1 MAKYTYSNS
10 GINFTNLDSNP
21 APYKSIPGKLKC
33 DALND
38 FAYANEDGIQPVVNA
53 VEIDWNGAV
62 IPNGDIENGTSKTI
76 NTTGDLL
83 SLINKIQEEIY
94 VLSAA

>member
-1 MAKYTYSNS
+1 MAIYSYTNN
-10 GINFTNLDSNP
+10 GIEFTNLNSSP
-21 APYKSIPGKLKC
+21 TPYKPINGKIVLTQNK
-33 DALND
+33 
-38 FAYANEDGIQPVVNA
+38 FAYANEDGIKPAVNA

-76 NTTGDLL
+76 NTTGELL
-83 SLINKIQEEIY
+83 SLIDKIQEEIY